1 MILPRSY
8 FQEEDVFIIGRDL
21 LGKSIF
27 TCLGGQLSGGLITET
42 LAYNGLHQDIYSVAG
57 KFSNMDSGGFI
68 FVDSYGNER
77 IVFNLISGKK
87 GKLGTISIRSFIP
100 THGEE
105 LVLQRC
111 GKARISAD
119 ITNEPEKVAKAL
131 GIKPEHNGLQ
141 IPSPGIWFE
150 NRDIVIPESDIMTI
164 PSAETDYPGE
174 HFRYFPR

>member
-8 FQEEDVFIIGRDL
+8 FQGEDVFIIGRDL

-27 TCLGGQLSGGLITET
+27 TCLGGQLSGGIITET
-42 LAYNGLHQDIYSVAG
+42 MAYKGIQQDIYSVAG
-57 KFSNMDSGGFI
+57 KSFNMDSGGFI
-68 FVDSYGNER
+68 FVVSYGKER
-77 IVFNLISGKK
+77 IIFNLISGKK
-87 GKLGTISIRSFIP
+87 GKLDTISIRSFIP

-111 GKARISAD
+111 GKGRISAD
-119 ITNEPEKVAKAL
+119 ITNKPEKIAKAL

-150 NRDIVIPESDIMTI
+150 DRDIVIPESDVMTI
-164 PSAETDYPGE
+164 PSAETDYPGK